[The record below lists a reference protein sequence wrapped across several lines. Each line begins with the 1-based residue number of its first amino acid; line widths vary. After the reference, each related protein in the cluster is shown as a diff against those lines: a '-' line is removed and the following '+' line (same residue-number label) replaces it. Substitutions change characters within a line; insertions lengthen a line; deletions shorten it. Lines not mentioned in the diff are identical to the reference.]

1 MRIFLLLFQWK
12 QSEADET
19 KWSKF
24 LEAPIASALRS
35 SLLRCSAASRPK
47 IASALRASCFKLF
60 SKQSEA
66 CFGSILPSP
75 GQTILNTILS
85 HQSNIIFDSESFFN
99 LRPNQDIMSLM
110 ELIAGNNVIN
120 TVVPV
125 RNIVA
130 LLDIAALVQDIMLM
144 AIVRL
149 KWKKLLGT
157 QFMLAKRIIFVLLE
171 NQKRHAPIGILNI
184 ILIVLEMILVAP
196 FQRQMD
202 LTNVRIYVCKIN
214 QNVSIL
220 PLTRKGSKLVIGS

>member
-1 MRIFLLLFQWK
+1 MMQMGK
-12 QSEADET
+12 
-19 KWSKF
+19 
-24 LEAPIASALRS
+24 
-35 SLLRCSAASRPK
+35 
-47 IASALRASCFKLF
+47 
-60 SKQSEA
+60 
-66 CFGSILPSP
+66 
-75 GQTILNTILS
+75 GQTILTTILS
-85 HQSNIIFDSESFFN
+85 HQSNIIFDSESFFFN

-110 ELIAGNNVIN
+110 ELIAGNNAIN

-157 QFMLAKRIIFVLLE
+157 QFMLTKRIIFVLRE

-202 LTNVRIYVCKIN
+202 LTNVRIYVCRIN

-220 PLTRKGSKLVIGS
+220 SLTRKSSKLVIRS

>member
-1 MRIFLLLFQWK
+1 MGK
-12 QSEADET
+12 
-19 KWSKF
+19 
-24 LEAPIASALRS
+24 
-35 SLLRCSAASRPK
+35 
-47 IASALRASCFKLF
+47 
-60 SKQSEA
+60 
-66 CFGSILPSP
+66 
-75 GQTILNTILS
+75 GQTIYTTILS
-85 HQSNIIFDSESFFN
+85 HQSNIIFFILSILSRFFN

-110 ELIAGNNVIN
+110 ELIAGNNAIN

-157 QFMLAKRIIFVLLE
+157 QFMLTKRIIFVLRE

-202 LTNVRIYVCKIN
+202 LTNVRIYVCRIN

-220 PLTRKGSKLVIGS
+220 PLTRKSSKLVIGS

>member
-1 MRIFLLLFQWK
+1 
-12 QSEADET
+12 
-19 KWSKF
+19 
-24 LEAPIASALRS
+24 
-35 SLLRCSAASRPK
+35 
-47 IASALRASCFKLF
+47 
-60 SKQSEA
+60 
-66 CFGSILPSP
+66 
-75 GQTILNTILS
+75 
-85 HQSNIIFDSESFFN
+85 
-99 LRPNQDIMSLM
+99 MSLM